1 MSTISM
7 ALTAS
12 MERALQSAC
21 IDMGTQLITNLA
33 EHYAMD
39 FDEMMMNSG
48 LNDIKTL
55 RAPKK
60 GTTKG
65 TKGTK
70 TKKANPSMPMPFT
83 GVIDQD
89 ACFAIRPNLGLYTQC
104 LNERVGEKYC
114 KTCAKHAAKNA
125 SGKPTHGDIQD
136 RMDIGLMD
144 FQDAKGKLVIPYINV
159 LEKKE
164 LSVEAAR
171 EEAAK
176 FGIDIPE
183 IQFEKRVKADSKKRG
198 RKPKAK
204 ATETVTDDLLACVD
218 AEVTEAVDA
227 EKIKEEKIKEEK
239 IKEEKIKEEKEE
251 KAAAA
256 KAKRAAT
263 AAAKKAKKEAD
274 EAAAAKAKR
283 AATRAA
289 NKAKKAKKEAEEEAE
304 ALALKEAEEEAE
316 ALALKEAE
324 EEAEAL
330 ALKEAEEA
338 EEALAAKTP
347 VRDFIDDGEYDGE
360 DDDEDDDED
369 EVKVT
374 RKTIDGVEYLVDS
387 DNIVYDV
394 KTNDPLYYYDEET
407 KELKELED
415 EEDEEE

>member
-227 EKIKEEKIKEEK
+227 EKIKEEK
-239 IKEEKIKEEKEE
+239 
-251 KAAAA
+251 AAAA

-289 NKAKKAKKEAEEEAE
+289 NKAKKAK
-304 ALALKEAEEEAE
+304 KEAEEEAE